1 MKRFLLFIIFVFLII
16 GCHKR
21 LPIKDYTLN
30 DPRLTKRYPK
40 YFTATT
46 FVRYK
51 HNVYTKVNERKANFF
66 ARFYIPENYDEL
78 KDFYVLDRSSKNK
91 IRTDLGKMNAEIPLE
106 EGQAESTIGTETKE
120 IKDKSSTKSNKDSAK
135 VKEGKKNIK
144 SKPNKDIDKTKESK
158 KKTQIVSNDKT
169 KKANKAVKSDQSKS
183 EGKLQKV
190 DKEKKE
196 LSSSTVKKTKKTKQ
210 SKKERKT
217 KSDKEFAKVEETKEL
232 KKREVKNTIDFE
244 VPEEY
249 IKLTELGLPD
259 YYRTFLS
266 DKNERVVEVLYIEKD
281 LMFQFVNRRLAYVG
295 EVSDLELTLLEKG
308 YPQNVFIRNT
318 KEGTNVITLIY
329 TSRFGTMQK
338 IYSISN
344 GVREYYQEVR

>member
-1 MKRFLLFIIFVFLII
+1 MKRFLLFIIFLFLII

-46 FVRYK
+46 FNRYR
-51 HNVYTKVNERKANFF
+51 HNAYKKVSERKTNFF
-66 ARFYIPENYDEL
+66 ARFSVPGNYDDL
-78 KDFYVLDRSSKNK
+78 KDFYALDRGSRGK
-91 IRTDLGKMNAEIPLE
+91 IRTDFGEMNAEIPLE
-106 EGQAESTIGTETKE
+106 EEQTEPTMGAEPNSETK
-120 IKDKSSTKSNKDSAK
+120 D
-135 VKEGKKNIK
+135 KNI
-144 SKPNKDIDKTKESK
+144 N
-158 KKTQIVSNDKT
+158 
-169 KKANKAVKSDQSKS
+169 KSDK
-183 EGKLQKV
+183 KLQEV
-190 DKEKKE
+190 DKQKKE
-196 LSSSTVKKTKKTKQ
+196 LNPSATKETEKIQQ
-210 SKKERKT
+210 SKKEEKT
-217 KSDKEFAKVEETKEL
+217 KPDKELAKVEETKEL

-249 IKLTELGLPD
+249 IKLTELGLPN

-281 LMFQFVNRRLAYVG
+281 LMFQFINRRLAYVG
-295 EVSDLELTLLEKG
+295 EVSDLELILLEKG
-308 YPQNVFIRNT
+308 YPQSVFIRNT

-338 IYSISN
+338 IYSICD
-344 GVREYYQEVR
+344 GVREHYQEVP